1 MLKRCVVLIGLLFAG
16 AGQAQTVLGLD
27 DGNAL
32 LRFPAAA
39 PGVLLASTPVTG
51 LAAGESL
58 LGMDVRPA
66 TGELYALSDAG
77 RLYVVDPV
85 SGAASLAST
94 LDVAL
99 SGARFAV
106 DFNPV
111 PDRLRVISDSGQNL
125 RINVDTGQTIVDG
138 SINPAGPTIGG
149 AAYINSV
156 AGAMTTSLYDI
167 DIGGSQLLLQSP
179 PNDGTVTPV
188 GALGVILDA
197 GSTVGF
203 DVLSRAGVDTAFAVL
218 RVAGN
223 TGLYRL
229 DLATGA
235 ASLVGPVAGNPSLR
249 GMAVLDAPLV
259 VDPPATATAIGL
271 STDNQLI
278 RFPAGAPLAVEP
290 AIAVTGLAAGESLLG
305 LDFRPANGRLY
316 ALSTASRLYTVDPVT
331 GAATLASV
339 LSIPL
344 SGSRFGVDFNP
355 VPDRLRVVSDTGQN
369 LRINVDTGE
378 ALNDGTINP
387 TGPQLGA
394 AAYINNVAGAV
405 STALFVIDTA
415 SADLLLQ
422 SPPNDGVVSPI
433 GGLGVSP
440 EALAGFDVLS
450 SGGRDAALAVLRV
463 GGITGLYALDLGS
476 GAAEQIGPVGGNPP
490 LRGLAVTAQSLVGA
504 PPAAARPQVVPVNSP
519 MALLLLLLGVL
530 GLAWMPLAHRT

>member
-16 AGQAQTVLGLD
+16 PGQAQTVLGLD

-39 PGVLLASTPVTG
+39 PGVLLANTPVMG
-51 LAAGESL
+51 LAAGERL
-58 LGMDVRPA
+58 LGIDVRPA

-77 RLYVVDPV
+77 RLYVIDPA

-99 SGARFAV
+99 SGVRFAV

-111 PDRLRVISDSGQNL
+111 PDRLRVISDTGQNL

-138 SINPAGPTIGG
+138 PINPAGPSIGG

-156 AGAMTTSLYDI
+156 AGATTTALYDI

-188 GALGVILDA
+188 GPLGVTLDA
-197 GSTVGF
+197 VSSVGF
-203 DVLSRAGVDTAFAVL
+203 DVLSRAGVDTALAVL
-218 RVAGN
+218 RVAGS

-235 ASLVGPVAGNPSLR
+235 ASLVGPVAGNPGLR
-249 GMAVLDAPLV
+249 GMAVLDAPLALA
-259 VDPPATATAIGL
+259 PPATATAIGL
-271 STDNQLI
+271 SADNQLI
-278 RFPAGAPLAVEP
+278 RFPAGTPLAVEP
-290 AIAVTGLAAGESLLG
+290 ALAVTGLAPGESLLG

-316 ALSTASRLYTVDPVT
+316 ALSTASRLYTIDPVS

-378 ALNDGTINP
+378 TLNDGTINP
-387 TGPQLGA
+387 AGPQLGA
-394 AAYINNVAGAV
+394 AAYINNVAGAA

-415 SADLLLQ
+415 SARLLLQ
-422 SPPNDGVVSPI
+422 NPPNDGVVSPI
-433 GGLGVSP
+433 GDLGVSP
-440 EALAGFDVLS
+440 DAPAGFDVLS
-450 SGGRDAALAVLRV
+450 FGGRDSALAVLRV
-463 GGITGLYALDLGS
+463 GGITGLYSLDLGS
-476 GAAEQIGPVGGNPP
+476 GGVELIGPVGGNP
-490 LRGLAVTAQSLVGA
+490 LLVGLAVTAQSLVGA
-504 PPAAARPQVVPVNSP
+504 PPAAVRPQVVPVNSP
-519 MALLLLLLGVL
+519 QALLLLLVGVL
-530 GLAWMPLAHRT
+530 GLAWLALARRA